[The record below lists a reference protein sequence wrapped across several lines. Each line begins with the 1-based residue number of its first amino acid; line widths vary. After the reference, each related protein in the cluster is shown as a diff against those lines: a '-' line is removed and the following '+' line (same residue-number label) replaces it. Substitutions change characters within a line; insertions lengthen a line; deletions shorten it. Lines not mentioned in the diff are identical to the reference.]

1 MKYLLSAL
9 LVSLASLSAQGVRL
23 ESSWSADTVLIG
35 QPVVLRLTAQV
46 SDDAVPHFP
55 GLTLTNPDISLDS
68 TRYGPYSVA
77 YSFTFWKVGRMVL
90 PGLPVQIE
98 RRDGTITTLSTDSM
112 SVMVVSVL
120 RGDEAD
126 IREIKDMVPLQ
137 LVDVRAFWRRLA
149 IFVLLVGLVLFIWLR
164 RRREGFIEGVWE
176 RRAPDVEARAAL
188 GLLRDKVYQPYDA
201 PERYEELS
209 RVLREYLEFRFL
221 FKALEMT
228 TSEIKERLPKILD
241 DPASAVLIG
250 QLLER
255 CDLAKFAKQRHANN
269 IWRND
274 LDMVDRIIEKTRP
287 DFEIQT
293 PD

>member
-1 MKYLLSAL
+1 MTYSLSLL
-9 LVSLASLSAQGVRL
+9 LVGLTALSAQGVRL

-98 RRDGTITTLSTDSM
+98 RNDGAITTLSTDSM
-112 SVMVVSVL
+112 SVMVVSSL
-120 RGDEAD
+120 TGDEAD
-126 IREIKDMVPLQ
+126 IREIKEMVPLQ
-137 LVDVRAFWRRLA
+137 LVDARAFWRRLA
-149 IFVLLVGLVLFIWLR
+149 ILVLLLGLVLFIWLR
-164 RRREGFIEGVWE
+164 RRREGFIERTWE
-176 RRAPDVEARAAL
+176 RRSPDVEARAAL
-188 GLLRDKVYQPYDA
+188 ALLRDKVYQPYAA

-228 TSEIKERLPKILD
+228 TSEIKGQLPRILD

-255 CDLAKFAKQRHANN
+255 CDLAKFAKQRQDQNT
-269 IWRND
+269 WRND
-274 LDMVDRIIEKTRP
+274 LDMIDRIIEKTRP
-287 DFEIQT
+287 DFEIQA